1 MSRIILA
8 NRHCLAAAALALP
21 LCAAVPAEAVDFAPP
36 APGHRFEYECNS
48 NVPNP
53 LNPARTAEIK
63 IEQVEGGI
71 VTYQTLINGMPRL
84 EIRQPLSLYGASTS
98 LVEQSISNK
107 GTRRVV
113 AGLDKFPS
121 LRDLK
126 VGSTYEGT
134 IEWAYE
140 SGKNRT
146 FNVALTISE
155 EAEYRTEAFGYIP
168 VIVVEEIWTGPK
180 TKITSKTY
188 ISPERSAVVAWTTE
202 FGKWGIEACWLT
214 GIRTP

>member
-1 MSRIILA
+1 MSRIIFA
-8 NRHCLAAAALALP
+8 HRRCLAAAALAMP
-21 LCAAVPAEAVDFAPP
+21 MFAAVPAEAIDFAPP

-53 LNPARTAEIK
+53 LSPARTAEIA
-63 IEQVEGGI
+63 IEQVEGGS
-71 VTYQTLINGMPRL
+71 VTYKTLINGMPRL
-84 EIRQPLSLYGASTS
+84 EIRQPLSLYGASMS
-98 LVEQSISNK
+98 LVEQSTSNK
-107 GTRRVV
+107 GTNRAV

-121 LRDLK
+121 LHDLK

-146 FNVALTISE
+146 FNVALLISE

-168 VIVVEEIWTGPK
+168 VIVIEETWTGPK

-188 ISPERSAVVAWTTE
+188 ISPERSAVVSWTTE
-202 FGKWGIEACWLT
+202 FGKWGVEECWLT
-214 GIRTP
+214 RVRTP

>member
-1 MSRIILA
+1 MSRIVFA
-8 NRHCLAAAALALP
+8 HRHRLAAAALALP
-21 LCAAVPAEAVDFAPP
+21 LFAAAPAAAIEFAPP
-36 APGHRFEYECNS
+36 APGHQFEYECNS

-63 IEQVEGGI
+63 IEQVEGGTVI
-71 VTYQTLINGMPRL
+71 YKTLVNGTPRL
-84 EIRQPLSLYGASTS
+84 EVRQPLSLYGTS
-98 LVEQSISNK
+98 LVEQSTNRK
-107 GTRRVV
+107 GTRRAV

-146 FNVALTISE
+146 FKVTLAISE
-155 EAEYRTEAFGYIP
+155 EAEYRTEPFGYIP
-168 VIVVEEIWTGPK
+168 VIVIEETWTGPK

-188 ISPERSAVVAWTTE
+188 ISPERKAIISWTTE
-202 FGKWGIEACWLT
+202 IGKWGVEECWLT
-214 GIRTP
+214 GIQTP